1 MLPRKYTEIMEKADL
16 GKFKEDTDIGLLTK
30 MIDYTMSGLM
40 REQFL
45 NDFFQPEIYF
55 GEIKHYLEMVK
66 KLSYK

>member
-1 MLPRKYTEIMEKADL
+1 
-16 GKFKEDTDIGLLTK
+16 